1 MKKYFRAIGHCMA
14 FIAAFWLI
22 ACTYPL
28 QLNGRVSQE
37 KLSVPQPIR
46 SDVEFAGWRYFGNSE
61 SVVRIK
67 YNEKTRPYSVDLDQK
82 ILIGSNLFDFKFLG
96 NNSPL
101 LYLGK
106 NLYQILSMQDSSFK
120 YPSIQS
126 MLDMSNYSNS
136 SRYITFVE
144 IVKQEIDFKDNYSLK
159 EPIGYIALS
168 CLIFPFLM
176 GLYAMTVTPYA
187 AAYFNAEYNI
197 YVFDTHTRQL
207 AIRVPVEV
215 KQSDKWTGGCWPYTK
230 EDVLSQITHEHWGKI
245 IANAIAKKYMEIL
258 PQLPKDSG
266 ISGNNQTE
274 NRRTRRTR
282 RANR

>member
-22 ACTYPL
+22 GCTYPL
-28 QLNGRVSQE
+28 QLNGRVNQE

-67 YNEKTRPYSVDLDQK
+67 YNKHTSAVSFSPDTGV
-82 ILIGSNLFDFKFLG
+82 NLFDFKFLG

-106 NLYQILSMQDSSFK
+106 NLYQILSLQDSSFK

-144 IVKQEIDFKDNYSLK
+144 IVRQEFNFNDNF
-159 EPIGYIALS
+159 GYKGNPLIPFAFFY
-168 CLIFPFLM
+168 LIFPVFI
-176 GLYAMTVTPYA
+176 GLYGLVATPYA
-187 AAYFNAEYNI
+187 AADFKAEYNI
-197 YVFDTHTRQL
+197 YVFDTHTKQV